1 MASPVLFRSIAGSAL
16 ALLFLS
22 NPGCGGGDS
31 SPTPKR
37 QPLTLDSPVESRGAV
52 TPPFDA
58 SGVTWKGPGLLLTNA
73 WGKWAL
79 AGEPRYFNA
88 EHLYDLINGGSDVF
102 VNYGFRE
109 IVTADYRHPE
119 KPGVTLNAEVYDM
132 GSLLGAFGRFSLYLD
147 NMADPSRAGDDLP
160 EGMQEFGILGD
171 GDLLAWKDRYLVH
184 LTLLDENPGASV
196 EQIRQNADEA
206 LPAIA
211 AQIFENV
218 KAPAM
223 RPPETSLFPTADI
236 LGRSWTR
243 QWNRTLGYET
253 LPAGFTARYQRD
265 RALWTL
271 FFTDEFATAA
281 EAETAVTALKK
292 SAASPDAGTAAPLAA
307 MVVGRRIVG
316 AVNGGEDPPAADI
329 YQPSLDA
336 LKEAVAGWTPP
347 APAAAPETNG

>member
-223 RPPETSLFPTADI
+223 RPRKHPSSPPPTSSVAA
-236 LGRSWTR
+236 G
-243 QWNRTLGYET
+243 
-253 LPAGFTARYQRD
+253 PA
-265 RALWTL
+265 
-271 FFTDEFATAA
+271 
-281 EAETAVTALKK
+281 
-292 SAASPDAGTAAPLAA
+292 SGTGPSD
-307 MVVGRRIVG
+307 MKPCRRG
-316 AVNGGEDPPAADI
+316 SRPA
-329 YQPSLDA
+329 
-336 LKEAVAGWTPP
+336 
-347 APAAAPETNG
+347 TNGIARSGPCSSPMNSPQRPKRKPPSPP